1 MAEAAHHCAPFK
13 AVKLNQNKAKNH
25 TTKWWFDT
33 ERVQI
38 RKQIRQNQNKFRRH
52 PFKQIHRNAFIQLCS
67 KYRKLLKTKKQQYKY
82 KLINSLEQEQDK
94 NSQTFWKTLAT
105 IKKQESINNNL

>member
-38 RKQIRQNQNKFRRH
+38 RKTDTPKPEQI
-52 PFKQIHRNAFIQLCS
+52 P
-67 KYRKLLKTKKQQYKY
+67 
-82 KLINSLEQEQDK
+82 
-94 NSQTFWKTLAT
+94 
-105 IKKQESINNNL
+105 

>member
-1 MAEAAHHCAPFK
+1 MHLFSY
-13 AVKLNQNKAKNH
+13 VVN
-25 TTKWWFDT
+25 T
-33 ERVQI
+33 E
-38 RKQIRQNQNKFRRH
+38 
-52 PFKQIHRNAFIQLCS
+52 S
-67 KYRKLLKTKKQQYKY
+67 YLKPKKQQYKY